1 MGDMGDA
8 FNEHKEYMR
17 ERKAKNG
24 IDCPG
29 CRKVQPK
36 RIPSRLLPGWTC
48 KVCGYRR
55 QNAQGDSL
63 PPRKD
68 NHGH

>member
-1 MGDMGDA
+1 MSDLGDS
-8 FNEHKEYMR
+8 FREHREYMQ
-17 ERKAKNG
+17 RKKAAEG

-29 CRKVQPK
+29 CKIKEPK

-55 QNAQGDSL
+55 A
-63 PPRKD
+63 K
-68 NHGH
+68 

>member
-1 MGDMGDA
+1 MGDMGDI
-8 FNEHKEYMR
+8 FREHRACMKDRKLR
-17 ERKAKNG
+17 EG

-48 KVCGYRR
+48 KVCGYVR
-55 QNAQGDSL
+55 
-63 PPRKD
+63 PK
-68 NHGH
+68 

>member
-1 MGDMGDA
+1 MGNA
-8 FNEHKEYMR
+8 FREHKEYMR
-17 ERKAKNG
+17 ERKAREG

-55 QNAQGDSL
+55 PNVG
-63 PPRKD
+63 
-68 NHGH
+68 G